1 MAQPTSCLPNRFLR
15 LLIRPTGTGHLTK
28 FPSLGSQYQA
38 IKFLVLRFLAPS
50 GRIEVIPGLLELTY
64 VENTGAAFGLF
75 KNMMWMVVA
84 ITVVVSAAIVVLLF
98 RYRHHTLLSYA
109 TSALL
114 VAGGIGNL
122 IDRFLHGFVV
132 DYIHVLFFDYIF
144 NLADCCITV
153 GAVLFVLHVLFF
165 SQDRRGRGGPSQ
177 EREDP

>member
-1 MAQPTSCLPNRFLR
+1 MKSDSIDRSRKTAVLVLAVAAV
-15 LLIRPTGTGHLTK
+15 LLALD
-28 FPSLGSQYQA
+28 QA
-38 IKFLVLRFLAPS
+38 IKYLVLRFLAPS

-165 SQDRRGRGGPSQ
+165 SQDRRGRGRPSQ
-177 EREDP
+177 EREEP